1 MSRHA
6 KLVSAVSALA
16 LCIGV
21 CGLGAQP
28 APKAPEPGSLAS
40 IPTAL
45 LGDALVVT
53 VLAVVPQADS
63 DTPWEARDLKYTIPG
78 SAVSVKLVGSD
89 VAVMLTLTPHRSADG
104 KLLLV
109 AQSQVWFKEGESLSY
124 RTSINTVTVSYGEKL
139 LFYPLGV
146 ADGGLAPVRIELSVS
161 RYDPANPPQLPAA
174 SQEKT
179 GP

>member
-1 MSRHA
+1 
-6 KLVSAVSALA
+6 
-16 LCIGV
+16 
-21 CGLGAQP
+21 
-28 APKAPEPGSLAS
+28 
-40 IPTAL
+40 
-45 LGDALVVT
+45 
-53 VLAVVPQADS
+53 
-63 DTPWEARDLKYTIPG
+63 
-78 SAVSVKLVGSD
+78 
-89 VAVMLTLTPHRSADG
+89 MLTLTPHRSADG